1 VPPVRINPDVPAEVE
16 RMVNKALEKDRDIRC
31 QSAAELRA
39 DLKRVK
45 RGKESNR
52 TVAASAT
59 PDQTLKR
66 GKLWVILAACIAVI
80 GLAAIGFWHLRSS
93 KVAQIDS
100 IAVLRPD

>member
-1 VPPVRINPDVPAEVE
+1 MPPVRINPDVPAEVE